1 MTAGTS
7 AVAAVKKATKTTRSS
22 LPQLEIL
29 RALDWSAASR
39 IPGGMS
45 QACRT
50 GKPILPARDLGCCD
64 RLFPA
69 CTSLGNRASADVRL
83 EMDALQKMAR
93 KLKLDPVTCDIRR
106 EPQIAAAI
114 KAMKGNVDALYVC
127 ADPFVTHHQ
136 IGINTMAAGARLP
149 AMQAFRHQSR
159 RAA

>member
-1 MTAGTS
+1 
-7 AVAAVKKATKTTRSS
+7 
-22 LPQLEIL
+22 
-29 RALDWSAASR
+29 
-39 IPGGMS
+39 
-45 QACRT
+45 
-50 GKPILPARDLGCCD
+50 
-64 RLFPA
+64 
-69 CTSLGNRASADVRL
+69 
-83 EMDALQKMAR
+83 MAR

-114 KAMKGNVDALYVC
+114 KAMKGKVDALYVC